1 MERSQ
6 TSRAA
11 ALLVLC
17 LILAGCTPSPKI
29 RAESNPNANFAAY
42 RSFAWAPAN
51 TPPPAGERLAGLAD
65 WRIRNAVVADL
76 QARGWTQVPER
87 DVPGP
92 DVLVDYG
99 VLVQDKY
106 TDSFSGYA
114 QYVGEG
120 GRQGMGDAFVSG
132 YQQGT
137 LVLHLY
143 DARTRQLV
151 WRASATAVLGA
162 EQNGELAQAAV
173 KDMLAK
179 LPSQ

>member
-1 MERSQ
+1 MERSRISAGP
-6 TSRAA
+6 T
-11 ALLVLC
+11 LLLAC

-42 RSFAWAPAN
+42 RSFGWAPAD
-51 TPPPAGERLAGLAD
+51 TPPPAGERLNGLAD
-65 WRIRNAVVADL
+65 WRIRNAVIAGL
-76 QARGWTQVPER
+76 QGRGWSQVPAQ

-114 QYVGEG
+114 QYVNEG
-120 GRQGMGDAFVSG
+120 GRQGMADAFVGG

-143 DARTRQLV
+143 DARTRQLL
-151 WRASATAVLGA
+151 WRASAT
-162 EQNGELAQAAV
+162 
-173 KDMLAK
+173 
-179 LPSQ
+179 